1 MLVDPAR
8 LLDDCER
15 AWREAGEP
23 AGDGGPESV
32 VRRTTLVM
40 EALVAHVLLADRSS
54 LPQDMV
60 FARWPACTV
69 HAVALGEQGESLRLG
84 QLLSEARAR
93 IVAARPDLGRPRT
106 DLNAPATEA
115 RWAEAATDSRWIT
128 AAQEAARSLGWTW
141 HPPVAANLAHTPPRD
156 PATWTATTPPELRLG
171 PGAGSVVLTLPGRR
185 AAAAPDWQL
194 AADGESFTV
203 SPPHWVLPGPVRR
216 VEATDPAGTTHAS
229 AVVDPHTVLLAFAAD
244 GHRLPLDEPLPVAE
258 IHLLHVGTLETEG
271 AQVAAVE
278 LPTPYGWTGWTLS
291 KVSLAGVTRLR
302 TSQAA
307 PDSWLDVAAGRSFG
321 WEGGAALPWLTG
333 EDGAPVW
340 HRPPALRLRRRPGE
354 TLPWQVEVRRP
365 GHEEPLAC
373 LTGAPGALL
382 EPWQHVP
389 GPLLGPYEL
398 LVHRP
403 GRQRGRWR
411 LTAFLVEGVEA
422 TPSAEWRLL
431 APYGGLAPARLDL
444 RTTGQV
450 TASESTVR
458 FARYEIARGLVLRDG
473 TSEFQVQAFVP
484 HSEVRLEVDGRPLSW
499 SVRPLD
505 IDAADLARDSAL
517 TVRLPEQAVAVTPE
531 LALVVGGTTTLHTLR
546 PERRTRT
553 RKGDLRYALA
563 ALTDTVRDCAKAELR
578 LLVAGQSVHV
588 GTVRT
593 QPIAEDVVPD
603 GTGLLLRGL
612 RHPGELTARLHTV
625 LAPWQQPLT
634 VPVDDSG
641 RIPLP
646 AAWRSAGPLVV
657 SLRAG
662 TPASGPA
669 PAWPRLRDRDTL
681 VLRHSLWTSPIT
693 DDTAAAGTTQYLGGR
708 GMLPRGTDAIPYQWI
723 VAARGRDLQTCGA
736 KETAPAEC
744 LRALGEAG
752 PDALVGAADSALR
765 SGELASALVGSGLAA
780 LRVREVADPAAVRP
794 VWRRAPLCALLL
806 TAPLLPYLSDD
817 PSYGIDELYPEEAE
831 LLHEVGQFL
840 GDAGAVLLAGRD
852 DPSRTVGRFDTHA
865 RALDQLPD
873 IQQQAVWRTARVVP
887 RGLLDTDTRAEA
899 AWQTFRDRRTL
910 QSYAVREE
918 CGEWLEAVA
927 FYLDDGH
934 QILAR
939 AFRDREPGPLHGP
952 EEAWMRVPQFSLGC
966 ALIARLAAAGDTRA
980 AKLEGGLRPLWTSI
994 AAHAP
999 DLTAVDLALAE
1010 CLVIAET
1017 VQATG

>member
-23 AGDGGPESV
+23 AGGGGPESV

-40 EALVAHVLLADRSS
+40 EALMAYALLADRAG
-54 LPQDMV
+54 LPRDAV
-60 FARWPACTV
+60 FARWPACTI
-69 HAVALGEQGESLRLG
+69 HAVTLGEQRESLSLG

-93 IVAARPDLGRPRT
+93 VVEARPDLDRPRA
-106 DLNAPATEA
+106 DPNAPATESC
-115 RWAEAATDSRWIT
+115 WTDAAADTHWIA
-128 AAQEAARSLGWTW
+128 AAQEAARSLDWNW
-141 HPPVAANLAHTPPRD
+141 HASAAAGVAHTPAHE
-156 PATWTATTPPELRLG
+156 PARWAPTTPPELRLG
-171 PGAGSVVLTLPGRR
+171 PGAGSVLLTLPGRW
-185 AAAAPDWQL
+185 AATSEWQL

-203 SPPHWVLPGPVRR
+203 SAPHWVLPGPVRR

-229 AVVDPHTVLLAFAAD
+229 AVVDPHTALLAFAAD

-258 IHLLHVGTLETEG
+258 IHLLHVGALETEG
-271 AQVAAVE
+271 VQVAAVE

-307 PDSWLDVAAGRSFG
+307 PDSWLDVAVGRSFG
-321 WEGGAALPWLTG
+321 WEGGATLPWLTG

-340 HRPPALRLRRRPGE
+340 HRRPTLRLRRRPGE

-365 GHEEPLAC
+365 GHEETLAC
-373 LTGAPGALL
+373 LTGAPGTLL

-398 LVHRP
+398 LVHHP
-403 GRQRGRWR
+403 GRQRGRRR
-411 LTAFLVEGVEA
+411 LTALLAEGVEA

-431 APYGGLAPARLDL
+431 APHGGLASARLDFHTS
-444 RTTGQV
+444 RPV

-458 FARYEIARGLVLRDG
+458 FAPYEIARGLVLRDG
-473 TSEFQVQAFVP
+473 TSEFHVQAFVP
-484 HSEVRLEVDGRPLSW
+484 HSEVRLELDGRPLSW

-531 LALVVGGTTTLHTLR
+531 LALVVDGTTLHTLR

-612 RHPGELTARLHTV
+612 RHPGELTAQLHTV

-662 TPASGPA
+662 TPTSGPA

-681 VLRHSLWTSPIT
+681 VLRRSPWTSAVT
-693 DDTAAAGTTQYLGGR
+693 DGTAAARTTEYLGGR
-708 GMLPRGTDAIPYQWI
+708 GTLPRGTDAIPYQWI

-744 LRALGEAG
+744 LRVLGEAG
-752 PDALVGAADSALR
+752 PDALVGAADSVLR

-780 LRVREVADPAAVRP
+780 LRVREVADPTAVRP

-817 PSYGIDELYPEEAE
+817 PAYGIDELYPEESE

-840 GDAGAVLLAGRD
+840 GDAGAVLLAGHD
-852 DPSRTVGRFDTHA
+852 DPSRTVGRFDAHA
-865 RALDQLPD
+865 RTLDQLPE

-899 AWQTFRDRRTL
+899 AWQAFRDRRTL
-910 QSYAVREE
+910 QYYAVREE

-927 FYLDDGH
+927 FFLDDGH
-934 QILAR
+934 QLLAR
-939 AFRDREPGPLHGP
+939 AFRDRGPGPLHGT
-952 EEAWMRVPQFSLGC
+952 EEAWMRVPQLSLGC

-980 AKLEGGLRPLWTSI
+980 AKLEGGLRPLWTSV

-1010 CLVIAET
+1010 CLVTAEA

>member
-23 AGDGGPESV
+23 AAVGGPESV
-32 VRRTTLVM
+32 VRRISLVM
-40 EALVAHVLLADRSS
+40 EALVAYVLLADRSD
-54 LPQDMV
+54 LPQDTV

-69 HAVALGEQGESLRLG
+69 HAVAHGEQGDAPGLV
-84 QLLSEARAR
+84 QLLFDARAR
-93 IVAARPDLGRPRT
+93 VVAARPELGRPRGVPDASPT
-106 DLNAPATEA
+106 ADA
-115 RWAEAATDSRWIT
+115 RWIA

-141 HPPVAANLAHTPPRD
+141 HPSTAADPVHIPPGD
-156 PATWTATTPPELRLG
+156 PGPRVASTPPELRLG
-171 PGAGSVVLTLPGRR
+171 PGGGSVLLTLSSRR
-185 AAAAPDWQL
+185 EAATWQL
-194 AADGESFTV
+194 AADGTSFTV

-216 VEATDPAGTTHAS
+216 IEATDPAGATHVS
-229 AVVDPHTVLLAFAAD
+229 DVVDPHTALLAFASD
-244 GHRLPLDEPLPVAE
+244 GHRIPLDEPLPAAE
-258 IHLLHVGTLETEG
+258 IHLLHVGAVETEG
-271 AQVAAVE
+271 GGAAAVE
-278 LPTPYGWTGWTLS
+278 LPTPYGWSGWTLS
-291 KVSLAGVTRLR
+291 KVSLAGVTRIR

-307 PDSWLDVAAGRSFG
+307 PDSWLDVAVGRSFG
-321 WEGGAALPWLTG
+321 WEGGATLPWLTG

-354 TLPWQVEVRRP
+354 AETDHWQVEVRRP
-365 GHEEPLAC
+365 GHEEPLAR
-373 LTGAPGALL
+373 LTGTPGALL
-382 EPWQHVP
+382 DPWQHVP

-403 GRQRGRWR
+403 GRQRGRRR
-411 LTAFLVEGVEA
+411 LTAFLAEGVEA
-422 TPSAEWRLL
+422 KPSAEWRLL
-431 APYGGLAPARLDL
+431 APNGGLAPARLDL
-444 RTTGQV
+444 RTNRRV
-450 TASESTVR
+450 TASDSAVR
-458 FARYEIARGLVLRDG
+458 LAPYEITKGLVLSNG
-473 TSEFQVQAFVP
+473 TNEYQVQALVP
-484 HSEVRLEVDGRPLSW
+484 HSEVRLELDGRPLSW

-505 IDAADLARDSAL
+505 IDAADLVRDSAL

-531 LALVVGGTTTLHTLR
+531 LALIVEGASLHTLR

-563 ALTDTVRDCAKAELR
+563 ALTDTVHDCAKAELQ

-588 GTVRT
+588 ATVRT

-612 RHPGELTARLHTV
+612 RHPGELTAQLHTV

-634 VPVDDSG
+634 LPVDESG

-657 SLRAG
+657 TLRAG
-662 TPASGPA
+662 NATSGAA

-681 VLRHSLWTSPIT
+681 VLRRSPRTSEIT
-693 DDTAAAGTTQYLGGR
+693 DGAAAARTTEYLAGR
-708 GMLPRGTDAIPYQWI
+708 GTLPLGAEAIPYQWI
-723 VAARGRDLQTCGA
+723 VAARGRDLQACGA

-744 LRALGEAG
+744 LHALGDAG

-765 SGELASALVGSGLAA
+765 SGELAAGLVGSGLAA
-780 LRVREVADPAAVRP
+780 LRILEVTDPAAVRP

-806 TAPLLPYLSDD
+806 TAPLLPYLSDN
-817 PSYGIDELYPEEAE
+817 PAYEIDELYPEEAE
-831 LLHEVGQFL
+831 LLNEVGQFL
-840 GDAGAVLLAGRD
+840 GDVGPVLLAGQE
-852 DPSRTVGRFDTHA
+852 DPSRTVGRFDAHA
-865 RALDQLPD
+865 RALDELPEM
-873 IQQQAVWRTARVVP
+873 QQQAVWRTARVVP

-899 AWQTFRDRRTL
+899 AWQAFRDRRTL
-910 QSYAVREE
+910 QYFAVREE
-918 CGEWLEAVA
+918 CGDWLDAVTI
-927 FYLDDGH
+927 FLDDGH
-934 QILAR
+934 LLLAR

-952 EEAWMRVPQFSLGC
+952 GEAWMRVPQFSLGC
-966 ALIARLAAAGDTRA
+966 ALIARLAAAGDVRA
-980 AKLEGGLRPLWTSI
+980 AKLERGVRPLWTSV

-1010 CLVIAET
+1010 CLVTAEA